1 MSHDSCNSAFMT
13 YERISS
19 WWTCFSPLLKN
30 SQLFK
35 NCNMNLRLCDTWQ
48 WVPHGELGPLLY
60 QGGGAGAGGPNA
72 LKYQNPRFPSS
83 ALLLLGITAIL
94 TVFLFCYCIQFL
106 WSKPSNHFV
115 SDSVANGQWPFM
127 YNALL
132 QNIFTVSNM
141 LRSVLLEHCIQY
153 Y

>member
-1 MSHDSCNSAFMT
+1 MIHDSCDSAFMT
-13 YERISS
+13 HERRSF
-19 WWTCFSPLLKN
+19 WWACFSSLIKN
-30 SQLFK
+30 SQSFK
-35 NCNMNLRLCDTWQ
+35 NCNMHFRVWDSWGN
-48 WVPHGELGPLLY
+48 WVPHGDLGPLFHRG
-60 QGGGAGAGGPNA
+60 QGGGGPDA
-72 LKYQNPRFPSS
+72 LKYQNPEFPSS
-83 ALLLLGITAIL
+83 ALLLLGITAIH